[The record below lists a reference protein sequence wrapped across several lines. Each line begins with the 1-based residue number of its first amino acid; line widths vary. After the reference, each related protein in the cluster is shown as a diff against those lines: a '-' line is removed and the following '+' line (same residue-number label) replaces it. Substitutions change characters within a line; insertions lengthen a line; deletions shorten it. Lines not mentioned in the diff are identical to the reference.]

1 MVDGT
6 PVDDPIPPIEAPA
19 GAAQT
24 LTATYH
30 RPYHMHA
37 SLGPSAAVAQ
47 WIDGKLT
54 VWTHNQ
60 GVYPLRKD
68 LAPVLGIPEDDIR
81 AIHMDGPG
89 CFGHNGADDAALDAA
104 LLARALP
111 GRPVSVKWMRAD
123 ENMWEPYGSSAVI
136 KTQASLNPD
145 GHVID
150 WNHDV
155 WSYTHTTRP
164 RGEAGTSGLLAA
176 YYLAEPFSPPQSR
189 PNMGPMGGI
198 HRNAD
203 PLYTF
208 PRRRIVKHFL
218 PDSPLR
224 VSALR
229 GLGSYANVFA
239 IESFM
244 DELAHAAGAD
254 PVEFRLCHLKDERAR
269 AVVRAAAEKA
279 GRRPENRGRGI
290 AFARYK
296 NRQSY
301 LAVVMD
307 VSVNRA
313 DGHIRL
319 ERAVIAADA
328 GQIVNPDAVRNQLEG
343 VIVQSS
349 SWTLKEQV
357 AFDPSGITSVD
368 WDRYPIFR
376 FIDTPKIETVLLNR
390 PGRPYLGIGEGAQGP
405 VPAAIS
411 NAVFDAIGIRLR
423 QIPFT
428 PERVKSTLKQ
438 VG

>member
-1 MVDGT
+1 
-6 PVDDPIPPIEAPA
+6 
-19 GAAQT
+19 
-24 LTATYH
+24 
-30 RPYHMHA
+30 MHA

-60 GVYPLRKD
+60 GVYPLRTD
-68 LAPVLGIPEDDIR
+68 LAQVLGMPENDIR

-89 CFGHNGADDAALDAA
+89 CFGQNGADDAALDAA
-104 LLARALP
+104 LLARSLP
-111 GRPVSVKWMRAD
+111 GKPVSVKWMRAD
-123 ENMWEPYGSSAVI
+123 ENVWEPYGSPAVI
-136 KTQASLNPD
+136 KIQASLNPD

-155 WSYTHTTRP
+155 WSFTHTNRP
-164 RGEAGTSGLLAA
+164 RGEEGKSGLLAA
-176 YYLAEPFSPPQSR
+176 YHLAEPFAPPQSR

-244 DELAHAAGAD
+244 DELAHTTGAD
-254 PVEFRLCHLKDERAR
+254 PIEFRLRHLGDERAR
-269 AVVRAAAEKA
+269 AVIKAAVEKA
-279 GRRPENRGRGI
+279 GRRPDNMGRGI

-307 VSVNRA
+307 VSVSRA
-313 DGHIRL
+313 DGCIHL

-343 VIVQSS
+343 VIIQSS

-368 WDRYPIFR
+368 WDSYPIFR
-376 FIDTPKIETVLLNR
+376 FIDAPKIETVLLNR
-390 PGRPYLGIGEGAQGP
+390 PGQPYLGIGEGAQGP
-405 VPAAIS
+405 VPAAIA
-411 NAVFDAIGIRLR
+411 NAVFNATGIRLR

-428 PERVKSTLKQ
+428 PERVKAALKRS
-438 VG
+438 VN

>member
-1 MVDGT
+1 M
-6 PVDDPIPPIEAPA
+6 
-19 GAAQT
+19 
-24 LTATYH
+24 
-30 RPYHMHA
+30 
-37 SLGPSAAVAQ
+37 
-47 WIDGKLT
+47 
-54 VWTHNQ
+54 
-60 GVYPLRKD
+60 
-68 LAPVLGIPEDDIR
+68 PEDDIR

-111 GRPVSVKWMRAD
+111 GRPVSVKWMRSD
-123 ENMWEPYGSSAVI
+123 ENRWEPYGSPAVVKI
-136 KTQASLNPD
+136 QASLNPD
-145 GHVID
+145 CNVID

-155 WSYTHTTRP
+155 WSYTHTIRP
-164 RGEAGTSGLLAA
+164 RGEEGTSGLLAA
-176 YYLAEPFSPPQSR
+176 YHLSEPFAPPPSR

-208 PRRRIVKHFL
+208 SRRRIVKHFL
-218 PDSPLR
+218 PESPLR

-244 DELAHAAGAD
+244 DELAQAAGAD
-254 PVEFRLCHLKDERAR
+254 PIEFRLRNLGDERAR
-269 AVVRAAAEKA
+269 AVISAAAEKA
-279 GRRPENRGRGI
+279 GRRPVNGGRGI

-313 DGHIRL
+313 SGHIRL

-343 VIVQSS
+343 VIIQSS

-357 AFDPSGITSVD
+357 AFDPGGITSVD
-368 WDRYPIFR
+368 WDSYPIFR
-376 FIDTPKIETVLLNR
+376 FIDAPKIETVLLNR
-390 PGRPYLGIGEGAQGP
+390 PGQPYLGIGEGAQGP
-405 VPAAIS
+405 VPAAIA
-411 NAVFDAIGIRLR
+411 NAVFDTMGIRLR

-428 PERVKSTLKQ
+428 PERVKAAMKRSVQGGIL
-438 VG
+438 